1 MHQQNRRIV
10 NRVTVGELGLM
21 AYEKALAECLKSFL
35 SELFYTNAGVV
46 IGYIQANQDNNIHD
60 LMASSAELSLR
71 PGLLRYGQNATI
83 ASDWGA
89 PPVVSI
95 DMELTHP
102 TLTVYFRITFEDKSV
117 GVSIEGIV
125 WAESLGDNAE
135 TFRRFTEVLADVR
148 LPA

>member
-1 MHQQNRRIV
+1 MHQQNRRMI
-10 NRVTVGELGLM
+10 NRATVGELGLL
-21 AYEKALAECLKSFL
+21 AYERALAECLRSFL

-71 PGLLRYGQNATI
+71 PGLLRYGQNASIST
-83 ASDWGA
+83 DWGA
-89 PPVVSI
+89 PPVVTI
-95 DMELTHP
+95 DMELCHP
-102 TLTVYFRITFEDKSV
+102 EMTAYFRITFEEKGI

-125 WAESLGDNAE
+125 WAQPLDNDGDNLQ
-135 TFRRFTEVLADVR
+135 RFAKVLADAR

>member
-1 MHQQNRRIV
+1 MHQQSKRMINRA
-10 NRVTVGELGLM
+10 TVGELGLM
-21 AYEKALAECLKSFL
+21 AYERALAECLKSFL

-71 PGLLRYGQNATI
+71 PGLLRYGQNAVI
-83 ASDWGA
+83 SSDWGA

-102 TLTVYFRITFEDKSV
+102 EMTVYFRITFEEKGI

-125 WAESLGDNAE
+125 WTQTLGNDSDNLK
-135 TFRRFTEVLADVR
+135 RFAAVLADSR